1 MAKARHAE
9 QHPRDLLMQQ
19 PPGNHKL
26 TLFFDPEF
34 GDPVWA
40 GIDYEL
46 TAPGQPQGE
55 WVLGRSPLAQITI
68 NMRTVSGKHA
78 AIGYSFA
85 NDSWLLSDLASE
97 NGTYLNGKRVEPP
110 RSPRPI
116 VIGDRIDLGPRAR
129 IQVVENAQDTI
140 PDELELGPPTI
151 ASTTP
156 LATLPTVPPSPPSTL
171 PTPEPAPSRTWQD
184 SLYLWAQ
191 WGISASTVPGKIWR
205 MFVLAV
211 AAVFV
216 VVLLDLLLK

>member
-1 MAKARHAE
+1 MPDVA
-9 QHPRDLLMQQ
+9 
-19 PPGNHKL
+19 NHKL

-55 WVLGRSPLAQITI
+55 WVLGRSPTAQITI

-78 AIGYSFA
+78 AISYSFA

-110 RSPRPI
+110 RRPQPI
-116 VIGDRIDLGPRAR
+116 AIGDRIDLGPRAR

-140 PDELELGPPTI
+140 PDELELGPPTV

-156 LATLPTVPPSPPSTL
+156 IETPAPA
-171 PTPEPAPSRTWQD
+171 PEPPPPRTYAD
-184 SLYLWAQ
+184 SAYVMAQ
-191 WGISASTVPGKIWR
+191 WVISGQTPAGKVYRLIVAGAGVAFFILMIDW
-205 MFVLAV
+205 LA
-211 AAVFV
+211 
-216 VVLLDLLLK
+216 K

>member
-1 MAKARHAE
+1 MPDVA
-9 QHPRDLLMQQ
+9 
-19 PPGNHKL
+19 NHKL

-55 WVLGRSPLAQITI
+55 WVLGRSPTAQITI
-68 NMRTVSGKHA
+68 NMRTISGKHA
-78 AIGYSFA
+78 AISYSFA

-110 RSPRPI
+110 RRPQPI
-116 VIGDRIDLGPRAR
+116 AIGDRIDLGPRAR

-140 PDELELGPPTI
+140 PDELELGPPTV

-156 LATLPTVPPSPPSTL
+156 IETPA
-171 PTPEPAPSRTWQD
+171 PEPAPPPPRTYAD
-184 SLYLWAQ
+184 SAYVMAQ
-191 WGISASTVPGKIWR
+191 WVISGQTPAGKVYRLI
-205 MFVLAV
+205 V
-211 AAVFV
+211 AGAGVAFFI
-216 VVLLDLLLK
+216 LMIDWLTK

>member
-1 MAKARHAE
+1 MPDVA
-9 QHPRDLLMQQ
+9 
-19 PPGNHKL
+19 NHKL

-55 WVLGRSPLAQITI
+55 WVLGRSPTAQITI

-78 AIGYSFA
+78 AISYSFA

-110 RSPRPI
+110 RRPQPI
-116 VIGDRIDLGPRAR
+116 AIGDRIDLGPRAR

-140 PDELELGPPTI
+140 PDELELGPPTV

-156 LATLPTVPPSPPSTL
+156 IETPAPA
-171 PTPEPAPSRTWQD
+171 PEPAPSAPRTYAD
-184 SLYLWAQ
+184 SAYVMAQ
-191 WGISASTVPGKIWR
+191 WVISGQTPAGKVYRLI
-205 MFVLAV
+205 V
-211 AAVFV
+211 AGAGVAFFI
-216 VVLLDLLLK
+216 LMIDWLTK